1 MQLSFIIVINSLNI
15 FIKCIKL
22 NKLNVVLLVYPH
34 NCLINFPN
42 IFVFFILH
50 FRTEILYQKIMTR
63 LAYK

>member
-34 NCLINFPN
+34 NCLIYFPN